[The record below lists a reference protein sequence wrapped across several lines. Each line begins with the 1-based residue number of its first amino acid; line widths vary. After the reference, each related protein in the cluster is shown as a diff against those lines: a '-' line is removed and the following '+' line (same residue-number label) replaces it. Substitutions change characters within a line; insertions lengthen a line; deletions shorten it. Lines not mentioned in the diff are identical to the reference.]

1 MSNFLP
7 DTAVIKMK
15 KPRVRKPLVVEE
27 EEAVEAVEVI
37 ASIPIDEDAISEI
50 SEEKDA
56 DSVEEEAAEAVED
69 ELTTLNKQI
78 EEIMNTQ
85 LAEMLEKK
93 KHLEKKKLL
102 LEKAPEMTLAF
113 ITMRNADVAFNLETI
128 KKLTDENT
136 LFQEQIAE
144 IAEIA
149 DLKMNNN
156 ERTTDNAD
164 AIMEWFST
172 NEVDYAN
179 EYLGLTEDEPQKK
192 KKTKD
197 SDSDSE
203 GKKVKGTRT
212 AIDRL
217 ACRDLLPDRM
227 VFKASANHKT
237 DKAMGKVT
245 MEVVYNASN
254 QKFYGRHS
262 KTEYNFLQDANRK
275 WCNDRGYDK
284 LGNAWED
291 FRALNLDDGSTR
303 SIQNIHNENWIKD
316 SATGAAVYIDR
327 KWNFA

>member
-15 KPRVRKPLVVEE
+15 KPRVRKPKVIEE

-50 SEEKDA
+50 SEEK
-56 DSVEEEAAEAVED
+56 EEEEEED

-113 ITMRNADVAFNLETI
+113 IEMRNADVAFNLETI

-144 IAEIA
+144 ITEIA
-149 DLKMNNN
+149 DLTMDNE

-164 AIMEWFST
+164 AIMEWFVT
-172 NEVDYAN
+172 NEADYGN
-179 EYLGLTEDEPQKK
+179 EYLGLTEEEPEVKPKK

-197 SDSDSE
+197 NDSDSE
-203 GKKVKGTRT
+203 GKKAKGTRT

-237 DKAMGKVT
+237 DKARGKVT

-262 KTEYNFLQDANRK
+262 KTEYNLLQDANRE
-275 WCNDRGYDK
+275 WCNARGYDK

-316 SATGAAVYIDR
+316 SLTGAAVYIDR